1 KNIGPDEEI
10 SNLKQML
17 YLKQNKV
24 DEAIKEGDRLI
35 ENQPLDPEY
44 VLKQAQIMIGNQKLS
59 DAQKLLIN
67 YLEDDPNLAEGHV
80 LLADIYRR
88 QGDLEACNKELQL
101 AFDNKD
107 LEPEIKLKILESYNK
122 LTQDSPS
129 PENLNSAIELTQ
141 KLIDMEPELAGS
153 YVYMGDLLMRKGSLI
168 EARENYLESTKY
180 DKSVFEVWLAL
191 VELDTKLNDTD
202 ALVKDAQDA
211 SDYFPNQAFFW
222 YHYGYGNVLKKD
234 YDEAIYALEEAKALA
249 FDNVE
254 LSKHISSLLGD
265 SFHATKRYKE
275 AYKAYDQV
283 LELDPNYAPALN
295 NYSYFLA
302 IEKKD
307 LDKAQL
313 LSERLHSLDPD
324 NIEYIDTYGW
334 VLFQKGDYDAAKAI
348 IEKAVK
354 NHTELNGT
362 ILEHYGDILYKLGDA
377 SLAHEQ
383 WKKAKELGEN
393 SIHIDSKILKKQ
405 YIE

>member
-1 KNIGPDEEI
+1 
-10 SNLKQML
+10 
-17 YLKQNKV
+17 
-24 DEAIKEGDRLI
+24 
-35 ENQPLDPEY
+35 
-44 VLKQAQIMIGNQKLS
+44 
-59 DAQKLLIN
+59 
-67 YLEDDPNLAEGHV
+67 
-80 LLADIYRR
+80 
-88 QGDLEACNKELQL
+88 
-101 AFDNKD
+101 
-107 LEPEIKLKILESYNK
+107 
-122 LTQDSPS
+122 
-129 PENLNSAIELTQ
+129 
-141 KLIDMEPELAGS
+141 
-153 YVYMGDLLMRKGSLI
+153 
-168 EARENYLESTKY
+168 
-180 DKSVFEVWLAL
+180 
-191 VELDTKLNDTD
+191 TD

-234 YDEAIYALEEAKALA
+234 YNEAIYALEEAKALA

-265 SFHATKRYKE
+265 SFHATKRYTE

-313 LSERLHSLDPD
+313 LSERLYSLDPD